1 MEEILPRELRMIN
14 SLYTKQ
20 FLLFL
25 FVGAFSAAINIISRI
40 IFNQWLSYSRSIF
53 FGYCAGITI
62 AFMLNYKFV
71 FPGSQKSLTKQLNGF
86 VLTNLFFLPIVWWS
100 AIALRS
106 IFIEF
111 DFIAAP
117 ELSAHVL
124 AVSIPLIFTFLIYKF
139 SIFK

>member
-1 MEEILPRELRMIN
+1 MIN

-40 IFNQWLSYSRSIF
+40 SFNQWLSYSRSIF
-53 FGYCAGITI
+53 FGYFAGITI

-124 AVSIPLIFTFLIYKF
+124 AVSIPLIFTFVIYKF
-139 SIFK
+139 SIFKYPY

>member
-1 MEEILPRELRMIN
+1 MLRKSRMIN
-14 SLYTKQ
+14 SLFTKQ

-25 FVGAFSAAINIISRI
+25 FIGTFSAAVNIISRI
-40 IFNQWLSYSRSIF
+40 IFDQWLSYSSSIF
-53 FGYCAGITI
+53 FGYCVGITI

-71 FPGSQKSLTKQLNGF
+71 FPGSQKSLMKQVSGF
-86 VLTNLFFLPIVWWS
+86 VLTNLIFLPIVWWS
-100 AIALRS
+100 AIALRN

-117 ELSAHVL
+117 ELSAHIV

>member
-1 MEEILPRELRMIN
+1 
-14 SLYTKQ
+14 
-20 FLLFL
+20 
-25 FVGAFSAAINIISRI
+25 
-40 IFNQWLSYSRSIF
+40 
-53 FGYCAGITI
+53 
-62 AFMLNYKFV
+62 MLNYKFV

>member
-1 MEEILPRELRMIN
+1 MLRKSRMIN
-14 SLYTKQ
+14 SLFTKQ

-25 FVGAFSAAINIISRI
+25 FIGTFSAAVNIISRI
-40 IFNQWLSYSRSIF
+40 IFDEWLSYSSSIF
-53 FGYCAGITI
+53 FGYCVGITI

-71 FPGSQKSLTKQLNGF
+71 FPGSQKSLMKQVSGF
-86 VLTNLFFLPIVWWS
+86 VLTNLIFLPIVWWS
-100 AIALRS
+100 AIALRN

-117 ELSAHVL
+117 ELSAHIV